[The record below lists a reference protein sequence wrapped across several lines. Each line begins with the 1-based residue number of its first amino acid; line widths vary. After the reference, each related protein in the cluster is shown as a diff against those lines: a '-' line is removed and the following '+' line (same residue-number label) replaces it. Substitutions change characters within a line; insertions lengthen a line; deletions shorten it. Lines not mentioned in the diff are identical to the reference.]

1 MELFCFSRSK
11 TSEVALVVQGHVL
24 SGTSDV
30 VLVPHGDCKRDVV
43 RGSTTPSW
51 PYARIDC
58 AMDTNVRRTARRS
71 NVGK

>member
-11 TSEVALVVQGHVL
+11 TSEAALVVQGHVL

-30 VLVPHGDCKRDVV
+30 LVPLGDCKRDVV
-43 RGSTTPSW
+43 RGSTTSSW